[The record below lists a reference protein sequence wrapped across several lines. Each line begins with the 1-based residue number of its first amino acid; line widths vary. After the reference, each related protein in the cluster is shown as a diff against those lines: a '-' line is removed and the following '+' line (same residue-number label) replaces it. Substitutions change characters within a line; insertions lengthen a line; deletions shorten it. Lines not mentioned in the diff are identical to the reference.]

1 LTGGETALMA
11 AKLHVCHDE
20 IAGLGSDVRVE
31 DVFRALRDELTNLE
45 MSVLLGA
52 RA

>member
-11 AKLHVCHDE
+11 VKLHFCHDE
-20 IAGLGSDVRVE
+20 IAGLAPDVRVE
-31 DVFRALRDELTNLE
+31 DVFTALRDERTNLE
-45 MSVLLGA
+45 MNVLLGA